1 VPLVVAPLAYSRTV
15 RSLAV
20 SVMPGMVSS
29 RSSHTPSVGSL
40 FSRYPS
46 RLAWSRRGLL
56 IRLTWVRCSRG
67 ICHAWH
73 CLIVVFSHTLRGFV
87 VLYGVGGRSAGSR
100 VERGRSVERDNMR
113 LQSIVLY
120 TTGNMCSSSPYHP
133 HGASIFPFRR
143 ECIRTKETEFQHH
156 ERHTTETFEQRN
168 TPTVQRKF
176 IPVHPSPNFLVS
188 FV

>member
-1 VPLVVAPLAYSRTV
+1 
-15 RSLAV
+15 
-20 SVMPGMVSS
+20 MPGMVSS

-113 LQSIVLY
+113 LQSICFTLQVI
-120 TTGNMCSSSPYHP
+120 CAPP
-133 HGASIFPFRR
+133 
-143 ECIRTKETEFQHH
+143 
-156 ERHTTETFEQRN
+156 RHTTPMGLPSFPSAENVFAPRKQNSNTMRDTLQKHSSNETLRQYKGNSSRSILLRTSSFRLCDFLIFEGTEVWFRR
-168 TPTVQRKF
+168 V
-176 IPVHPSPNFLVS
+176 
-188 FV
+188 